1 MNGATVRFL
10 GLTAAVLLAGA
21 LGVASGYAA
30 AHGGRTPTA
39 AVEHT
44 CSAIDKKFIR
54 IATMNM
60 SSVGT
65 LGRDYL
71 AGGADAEMVLA
82 EVELAATRIKSVKPT
97 DPVLSQTRLI
107 MSAMLREYGGAIDAH
122 ANEGDAG
129 SFVYR
134 AYGLANFAH
143 DLLVSARP
151 HLLKRGC
158 DVSGLL

>member
-1 MNGATVRFL
+1 MKPTVRFL
-10 GLTAAVLLAGA
+10 GLTAAVLFAGA

-30 AHGGRTPTA
+30 ANSGRQAQATI
-39 AVEHT
+39 EHT
-44 CSAIDKKFIR
+44 CSAVDKKFIR
-54 IATMNM
+54 VAAMNM
-60 SSVGT
+60 TSVGM
-65 LGRDYL
+65 LGREYL
-71 AGGADAEMVLA
+71 AGGTDAETVLA

-143 DLLVSARP
+143 DLLATARP